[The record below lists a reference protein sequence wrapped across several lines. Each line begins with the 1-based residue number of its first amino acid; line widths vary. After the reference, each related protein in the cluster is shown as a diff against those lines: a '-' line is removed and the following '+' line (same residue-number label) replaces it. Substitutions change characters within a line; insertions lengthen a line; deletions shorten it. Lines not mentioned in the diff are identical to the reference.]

1 MCRKNSQ
8 AAATSVGLGRE
19 IGLLLL
25 GLLVEVS
32 RRGNLRPLAL
42 SALRLPALLGTCLM
56 PRILHVLL
64 VNIDLGAVDFAPV
77 DL

>member
-1 MCRKNSQ
+1 VCRKNSQ

-42 SALRLPALLGTCLM
+42 SAL
-56 PRILHVLL
+56 
-64 VNIDLGAVDFAPV
+64 
-77 DL
+77 